1 MENKKIY
8 SIDFLVGIFVIL
20 GVVSLLFFALKV
32 SNVSYKQEKGYTI
45 EARFDNIGT
54 LKKGAS
60 VKSAGVIVGQVKNI
74 VFNDKLFQ
82 AQVFLDLSSKYKFP
96 KDSQLKISTTGLL
109 GDQYLAIE
117 AGAEQENL
125 KSGDII
131 QETQSALVLEDLIGK
146 FLYSK
151 AEDMGKE
158 TQSNLTPTN

>member
-1 MENKKIY
+1 MEKKNIY

-20 GVVSLLFFALKV
+20 GVISLFFFAIKV
-32 SNVSYKQEKGYTI
+32 SNISYKQEKGYTV

-60 VKSAGVIVGQVKNI
+60 VKSAGVIVGQVESI

-82 AQVFLDLSSKYKFP
+82 AQVFIHLNNLYKFP

-109 GDQYLAIE
+109 GDQYLALE
-117 AGAEQENL
+117 AGADTQTLNQ
-125 KSGDII
+125 GDII
-131 QETQSALVLEDLIGK
+131 QQTQSALVLEDLIGK

-151 AEDMGKE
+151 AQDMGKDNTSSN
-158 TQSNLTPTN
+158 TQNN